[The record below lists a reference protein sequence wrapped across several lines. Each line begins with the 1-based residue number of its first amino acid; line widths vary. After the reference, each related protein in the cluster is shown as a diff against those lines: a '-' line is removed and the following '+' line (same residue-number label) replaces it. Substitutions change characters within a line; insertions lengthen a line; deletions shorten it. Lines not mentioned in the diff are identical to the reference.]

1 MPTNNF
7 KIFDENATNL
17 MDDVT
22 YDNYAQ
28 RLNGVQTGVA
38 NSELHNK
45 TLFQVSK
52 MVYALAQ
59 LMNAN
64 GLDASD
70 NIIPTTFVNNL
81 SASLLQKV
89 ADKASSSDVTTGTD
103 NSKWVSPFDVKNAIS
118 NFGSDV
124 LVFTNKTV
132 LSSSFIS
139 DTTYTDYPYRA
150 TISLPGVSSEM
161 VPIVAFSYNDSV
173 NSKLCNIA
181 TTYAG
186 GVYIYAKEIPT
197 SPVAIDTIIC
207 IGASK

>member
-7 KIFDENATNL
+7 KIFDENAANL

-22 YDNYAQ
+22 YDSYAQ

-52 MVYALAQ
+52 MVYALSQ

-64 GLDASD
+64 GKDATDS
-70 NIIPTTFVNNL
+70 IAISTFVNNL

-89 ADKASSSDVTTGTD
+89 ADKANSSDVTTGT
-103 NSKWVSPFDVKNAIS
+103 NNTKWVSPADVKSAIG
-118 NFGSDV
+118 NFGADA
-124 LVFTNKTV
+124 LVFTNQLV
-132 LSSSFIS
+132 PVASFVS
-139 DTTYTDYPYRA
+139 NTTYADYPFRA
-150 TISLPGVSSEM
+150 SVTLSGVTADM
-161 VPIVAFSYNDSV
+161 VPLVVFSYNDSV

-186 GVYIYAKEIPT
+186 GIYIYAKEKPT
-197 SPVAIDTIIC
+197 SPVVIDTVIC

>member
-7 KIFDENATNL
+7 KIFDENAANL

-22 YDNYAQ
+22 YESYAQ

-64 GLDASD
+64 GKDATDS
-70 NIIPTTFVNNL
+70 IAISTFVNNL

-103 NSKWVSPFDVKNAIS
+103 NTKWVSPADVKSAIAS
-118 NFGSDV
+118 FGADA
-124 LVFTNKTV
+124 LVFTNQSV
-132 LSSSFIS
+132 PVASFVS
-139 DTTYTDYPYRA
+139 NTTYADYPFRA
-150 TISLPGVSSEM
+150 SVTLSGVTADM
-161 VPIVAFSYNDSV
+161 VPLVVFSYNDSV

-181 TTYAG
+181 ATYAG
-186 GVYIYAKEIPT
+186 GIYIYAKEKPA
-197 SPVAIDTIIC
+197 SPVVIDTVIC

>member
-7 KIFDENATNL
+7 KIFDENAANL

-22 YDNYAQ
+22 YESYAQ

-64 GLDASD
+64 GKDATDS
-70 NIIPTTFVNNL
+70 IVLSTFVNNL
-81 SASLLQKV
+81 SATLLQKV
-89 ADKASSSDVTTGTD
+89 ADKASSSDVTTGT
-103 NSKWVSPFDVKNAIS
+103 NNTKWVSPADVKRAIG
-118 NFGSDV
+118 NFGADV
-124 LVFTNKTV
+124 LVFTSQSV
-132 LSSSFIS
+132 PVASFVS
-139 DTTYTDYPYRA
+139 NTTYTDYPFRA
-150 TISLPGVSSEM
+150 SVTLSGVTADM
-161 VPIVAFSYNDSV
+161 VPVVIFSHNDSV

-186 GVYIYAKEIPT
+186 GIYIYAKEKPA
-197 SPVAIDTIIC
+197 SPVTIDTVIC

>member
-7 KIFDENATNL
+7 KIFDENAANL

-22 YDNYAQ
+22 YESYAQ

-64 GLDASD
+64 GKDAKDS
-70 NIIPTTFVNNL
+70 IVISTFVNNL
-81 SASLLQKV
+81 SATLLQKV
-89 ADKASSSDVTTGTD
+89 ADKASSSDVTTGT
-103 NSKWVSPFDVKNAIS
+103 NNTKWVSPADVKSAIG
-118 NFGSDV
+118 NFGAEV
-124 LVFTNKTV
+124 LVFTNQSV
-132 LSSSFIS
+132 PVASFVS
-139 DTTYTDYPYRA
+139 NTTYADYPFRA
-150 TISLPGVSSEM
+150 SVTLSGVTADM
-161 VPIVAFSYNDSV
+161 VPVVIFSHNDSV

-181 TTYAG
+181 ATYAG
-186 GVYIYAKEIPT
+186 GIYIYAKEKPA
-197 SPVAIDTIIC
+197 SPVVIDTVIC